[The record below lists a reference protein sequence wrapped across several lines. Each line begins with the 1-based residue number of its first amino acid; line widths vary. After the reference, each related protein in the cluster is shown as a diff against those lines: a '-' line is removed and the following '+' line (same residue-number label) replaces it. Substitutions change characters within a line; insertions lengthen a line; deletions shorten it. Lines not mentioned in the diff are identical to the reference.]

1 MPGCTRCIM
10 PSLFTQE
17 YNTKGM
23 PMTSIKVKFRP
34 STVDGKEGGLY
45 FQIIH
50 NRVVRQLN
58 TDYKVLAEE
67 WDAESES
74 VIVNGNRS
82 NLLLG
87 IQERLAWDMA
97 RLEKVVRSLETER
110 RRFTAD
116 DVITMFHKLTKE
128 SSLFTFMHGVIAQL
142 KQLGKIRT
150 SETYTATLNSF
161 MAFRDEQD
169 VPLDGINSDMML
181 MYEAYLKAREVRM
194 NTISFY
200 MRNLRAVY
208 NRAVE
213 KGLTQQNNP
222 FRHVYTGVDKTVK
235 RAIPIKVIKALKE
248 LDLSMKPSLDFA
260 RDMFM
265 FSFYTRGMSFV
276 DMAYLRKTD
285 IKNGILTYRR
295 RKTGQELSIKWEK
308 CMAEIIAK
316 YPENKTDYLLP
327 IIKEE
332 GNGRN
337 SVSHQAC
344 LNGRVVTDEGKANER
359 RQYDNTLHLVN
370 YRLKELSTMLKLL
383 RPLTMYVARHSWA
396 SAAKAKNVPLSVIS
410 EGMGHDS
417 EATTQIYLASLETSV
432 VDKANKMILGLL

>member
-1 MPGCTRCIM
+1 MT
-10 PSLFTQE
+10 
-17 YNTKGM
+17 
-23 PMTSIKVKFRP
+23 MTSIKIKFRP
-34 STVDGKEGGLY
+34 STVDGKEGGIY

-58 TDYKVLAEE
+58 TDYKVFAEE

-74 VIVNGNRS
+74 VVINVNRFNF
-82 NLLLG
+82 LLG
-87 IQERLAWDMA
+87 IQERLSWDVV
-97 RLEKVVRSLETER
+97 RLEKVVRTLDIER

-128 SSLFTFMHGVIAQL
+128 SSLFTFMQGVIAQL

-150 SETYTATLNSF
+150 SETYTATLKSF
-161 MAFRDEQD
+161 MAFRESQA
-169 VPLDGINSDMML
+169 VPLDGISSDMML
-181 MYEAYLKAREVRM
+181 LYEAHLKARDVRM

-213 KGLTQQNNP
+213 KGLTPQNKP
-222 FRHVYTGVDKTVK
+222 FRHVYTGVDKTIK
-235 RAIPIKVIKALKE
+235 RAIPIKEIKALKE
-248 LDLSMKPSLDFA
+248 LDLSLKPSLNFA

-265 FSFYTRGMSFV
+265 FSFYTRGMSFI
-276 DMAYLRKTD
+276 DMAYLKKSD
-285 IKNGILTYRR
+285 LQNGILTYRR
-295 RKTGQELSIKWEK
+295 RKTGQQLSINWEK
-308 CMAEIIAK
+308 CMEDIVSK
-316 YPENKTDYLLP
+316 YAQNQTDYLLP
-327 IIKEE
+327 IIKET
-332 GNGRN
+332 
-337 SVSHQAC
+337 V
-344 LNGRVVTDEGKANER
+344 NER
-359 RQYDNTLHLVN
+359 RQYDNALHLVN
-370 YRLKELSTMLKLL
+370 YHLKDLSSLLKLQ

-396 SAAKAKNVPLSVIS
+396 SAAKAKNIPLSVIS

>member
-1 MPGCTRCIM
+1 
-10 PSLFTQE
+10 
-17 YNTKGM
+17 
-23 PMTSIKVKFRP
+23 MTSIKVKFRP

-58 TDYKVLAEE
+58 TDYKVFADE

-74 VIVNGNRS
+74 IVINGNRS
-82 NLLLG
+82 NLMLG
-87 IQERLAWDMA
+87 IQERLAWDLA
-97 RLEKVVRSLETER
+97 RLEKVVRTLETER

-142 KQLGKIRT
+142 KQLGKVRT
-150 SETYTATLNSF
+150 SETYTATLKNF
-161 MAFRDEQD
+161 MAFRENQD
-169 VPLDGINSDMML
+169 VPLDGISSDLML
-181 MYEAYLKAREVRM
+181 LYEAYLKARGVRM

-235 RAIPIKVIKALKE
+235 RAIPVKAIKSLKE

-260 RDMFM
+260 RDMFI

-276 DMAYLRKTD
+276 DMAFLKKSD
-285 IKNGILTYRR
+285 LKNGILTYRR
-295 RKTGQELSIKWEK
+295 RKTGQQLTIKWEK
-308 CMAEIIAK
+308 CMAEIIGK
-316 YPENKTDYLLP
+316 YPNNETDFLLP
-327 IIKEE
+327 IIKKQ
-332 GNGRN
+332 G
-337 SVSHQAC
+337 
-344 LNGRVVTDEGKANER
+344 NER
-359 RQYDNTLHLVN
+359 KQYDNALHLVN
-370 YRLKELSTMLKLL
+370 YHLKELSTMVKLQ

-432 VDKANKMILGLL
+432 VDNANKMILGLL

>member
-1 MPGCTRCIM
+1 M
-10 PSLFTQE
+10 
-17 YNTKGM
+17 
-23 PMTSIKVKFRP
+23 
-34 STVDGKEGGLY
+34 VDGKEGGLY

-58 TDYKVLAEE
+58 TDYKVFAEE

-74 VIVNGNRS
+74 VVVNGNRS

-87 IQERLAWDMA
+87 IQERLAWDVA

-142 KQLGKIRT
+142 KQLGKVRT
-150 SETYTATLNSF
+150 SETYTATLKSF

-169 VPLDGINSDMML
+169 VPLDGISSDMML
-181 MYEAYLKAREVRM
+181 MYEAHLKARGVRM

-213 KGLTQQNNP
+213 KGLTQPNNP

-235 RAIPIKVIKALKE
+235 RAIPIKAIKALKE

-260 RDMFM
+260 RDMFL

-276 DMAYLRKTD
+276 DIAYLKKTD
-285 IKNGILTYRR
+285 LQNGILTYRR
-295 RKTGQELSIKWEK
+295 RMTGQELSIKWEK

-327 IIKEE
+327 IIKAE

-370 YRLKELSTMLKLL
+370 YRLKELSTMLKLQ

-396 SAAKAKNVPLSVIS
+396 SAAKSKNVPLSVIS

>member
-1 MPGCTRCIM
+1 
-10 PSLFTQE
+10 
-17 YNTKGM
+17 M

-34 STVDGKEGGLY
+34 STVDGKEGGFY

-58 TDYKVLAEE
+58 TDYKVFAEE
-67 WDAESES
+67 WDAEAEN

-87 IQERLAWDMA
+87 IQERLAWDVS
-97 RLEKVVRSLETER
+97 RLEKVVRLLETER

-116 DVITMFHKLTKE
+116 DVITMFHKLTQE

-181 MYEAYLKAREVRM
+181 MYEAHLKARGVRM

-235 RAIPIKVIKALKE
+235 RAIPIKDIKALKDM
-248 LDLSMKPSLDFA
+248 DLSMHPTLNFT

-276 DMAYLRKTD
+276 DMAYLKKTN

-295 RKTGQELSIKWEK
+295 RKTGQELTIKWEK
-308 CMAEIIAK
+308 CMADIVAK
-316 YPENKTDYLLP
+316 YPENKTDFLLP
-327 IIKEE
+327 IIKEQ
-332 GNGRN
+332 G
-337 SVSHQAC
+337 
-344 LNGRVVTDEGKANER
+344 DER
-359 RQYDNTLHLVN
+359 RQYDNALHLVN
-370 YRLKELSTMLKLL
+370 YHLKDLSERLKLQ

-396 SAAKAKNVPLSVIS
+396 SAAKAKNIPLSVIS

>member
-1 MPGCTRCIM
+1 M
-10 PSLFTQE
+10 
-17 YNTKGM
+17 
-23 PMTSIKVKFRP
+23 MTSIKVKFRP
-34 STVDGKEGGLY
+34 SSVDGKEGGLY

-58 TDYKVLAEE
+58 TDYKVFAEE

-87 IQERLAWDMA
+87 IQERLAWDVA
-97 RLEKVVRSLETER
+97 RLEKITRSLETER

-116 DVITMFHKLTKE
+116 DVITMFHKLTKA
-128 SSLFTFMHGVIAQL
+128 SSLFTFMHGVIVQL
-142 KQLGKIRT
+142 KLLGKVRT
-150 SETYTATLNSF
+150 SETYTATLKSF

-169 VPLDGINSDMML
+169 VPLDGISSDMML
-181 MYEAYLKAREVRM
+181 LYEAHLKARGVRM

-200 MRNLRAVY
+200 MRIFRAVY

-213 KGLTQQNNP
+213 KGLTAQNNP

-235 RAIPIKVIKALKE
+235 RAIPIKTIKEMKD
-248 LDLSMKPSLDFA
+248 LDLAANSALDFA

-285 IKNGILTYRR
+285 LQNGILTYRR

-316 YPENKTDYLLP
+316 YPENKTDFLLP

-337 SVSHQAC
+337 SESHQAC
-344 LNGRVVTDEGKANER
+344 LNGRVVTDEGEANER
-359 RQYDNTLHLVN
+359 RQYDNALHLVN
-370 YRLKELSTMLKLL
+370 YHLKDLSEMLQLQ